1 MFDPFDD
8 FEQVGYLRNHHGVKD
23 PTIVR
28 QLEHTMFRAGL
39 DEALV
44 YLAGRADLCY
54 EDFLKVHGILFEAF
68 YPWAGQDRC
77 RPIGANGGT
86 LQRA

>member
-1 MFDPFDD
+1 MFDPFND

-23 PTIVR
+23 PEIVR

-44 YLAGRADLCY
+44 GDA
-54 EDFLKVHGILFEAF
+54 
-68 YPWAGQDRC
+68 
-77 RPIGANGGT
+77 AN
-86 LQRA
+86 LLI